1 MSNDRSVL
9 VSGPS
14 SLAELAARVREILD
28 LPEGEFVGGTLWHT
42 LAVNARKTT
51 IGGYDYHVAVYT
63 GHLADGQARQVY
75 DGIVAATDW
84 AVCLLDET
92 AEPIAERPAV
102 SRAS

>member
-1 MSNDRSVL
+1 MSNERTVR

-14 SLAELAARVREILD
+14 SLAELAERVREILD
-28 LPEGEFVGGTLWHT
+28 LPEGEFGATMWHT
-42 LAVNARKTT
+42 LAVYVRKTA
-51 IGGYDYHVAVYT
+51 IGGYDYMVTVYT